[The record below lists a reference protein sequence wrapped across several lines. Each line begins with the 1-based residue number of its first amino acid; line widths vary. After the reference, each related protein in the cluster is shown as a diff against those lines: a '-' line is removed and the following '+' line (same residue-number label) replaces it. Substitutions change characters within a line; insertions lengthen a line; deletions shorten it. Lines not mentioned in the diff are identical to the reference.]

1 VSDLFD
7 HQPYLEESAPLAD
20 RMRPRTLDEFVG
32 QEHILGPGRL
42 LRRAIESDR
51 LTSLILFG
59 PPGSGKTTLAHV
71 IANATAAVFIP
82 VSAVA
87 AGVKELRTIIREA
100 EDRRKFYHQ
109 RTIVFV
115 DECHAFNK
123 SQQDVLLPAVERGT
137 IIFIGA
143 TTENPFFEMTG
154 ALLSRSRIF
163 QLHPLKEKD
172 IRLILE
178 RALQDEERGLGRF
191 AVEADAEA
199 LDHLAD
205 LANGDARTAL
215 NALELAVLST
225 PPDADG
231 VRRITLEIAEDS
243 IQRRAVRY
251 DKAGDQHYDVIS
263 AFIKSIRGSD
273 PDAAL
278 YWYARMTAAGEDQ
291 RFIVR
296 RLIVHASEDIGLAD
310 PLAMLTAHAAA
321 YALEHVGMPEA
332 RIPIAQ
338 CIIYL
343 ATAPKSNSVV
353 MAIDA
358 AMRAAEETRAEPVP
372 PHLRD
377 TSYRGARKLGHTGY
391 KYPHDFPGHW
401 VAQQYLPDNLVGR
414 RFYHPSDQGR
424 EKGRWPR
431 KPDDGGGSGKRGGS

>member
-1 VSDLFD
+1 MSDLFD
-7 HQPYLEESAPLAD
+7 HQPRLKESTPLAD

-42 LRRAIESDR
+42 LRRAIETDR
-51 LTSLILFG
+51 LTSLILYG
-59 PPGSGKTTLAHV
+59 PPGSGKTTLAYV
-71 IANATAAVFIP
+71 IANATKAVFVP

-87 AGVKELRTIIREA
+87 AGVKELRKIIQEA

-123 SQQDVLLPAVERGT
+123 SQQDVLLPAVEKGT

-163 QLHPLKEKD
+163 QLHALEEKD
-172 IRLILE
+172 IRVILE
-178 RALQDEERGLGRF
+178 RALQDKERGLGHL
-191 AVEADAEA
+191 AVEVEAEA
-199 LDHLAD
+199 LAHLAD

-225 PPDADG
+225 PPGADG
-231 VRRITLEIAEDS
+231 VRRITLETAEDS

-310 PLAMLTAHAAA
+310 PLAMLMAHAAA

-377 TSYRGARKLGHTGY
+377 TSYRGAKKLGHTGY

-414 RFYHPSDQGR
+414 RFYVPSDQGR
-424 EKGRWPR
+424 EKDRWPR
-431 KPDDGGGSGKRGGS
+431 KPQGSAGTGGQGRS